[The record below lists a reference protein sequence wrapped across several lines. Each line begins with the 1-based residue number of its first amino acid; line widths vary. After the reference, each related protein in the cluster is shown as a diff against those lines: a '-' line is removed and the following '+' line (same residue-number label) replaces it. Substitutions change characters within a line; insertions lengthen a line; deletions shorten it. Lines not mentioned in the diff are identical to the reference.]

1 MITYTELLT
10 TPEYWV
16 TKIQL
21 DLSSMIKKYME
32 TNKMSRTD
40 LANKLGVTPKYISL
54 ILNGNFDHKLS
65 KLVELSM
72 AIDLVPQINYVP
84 MEKLNEK
91 NT

>member
-1 MITYTELLT
+1 MITYNELLT
-10 TPEYWV
+10 TPDYWV

-21 DLSSMIKKYME
+21 DLSSMINKYME

-54 ILNGNFDHKLS
+54 ILNGNFDNRLS

-72 AIDLVPQINYVP
+72 AIGMVPQIKYVP
-84 MEKLNEK
+84 MEKLNKK